1 MLERSRKKQGMR
13 TLQHVLRSWSK
24 VMGLNLRVKLRTKFE
39 KFSELGWWAVQI
51 CWGPW
56 KSTGNGIGCSQQ
68 AILSLRHFRDQLP
81 QELVDA
87 YDKFQEQVDSYLSLV
102 QNKKALEKEERRAE
116 DKEEWNML
124 RARLRIWRGC
134 VWKLMHQ

>member
-1 MLERSRKKQGMR
+1 MITAGD
-13 TLQHVLRSWSK
+13 
-24 VMGLNLRVKLRTKFE
+24 F
-39 KFSELGWWAVQI
+39 
-51 CWGPW
+51 
-56 KSTGNGIGCSQQ
+56 
-68 AILSLRHFRDQLP
+68 LSLRHFRDQLP

-124 RARLRIWRGC
+124 RVRLRI
-134 VWKLMHQ
+134 